1 MALPALARCSLGLVS
16 IWLCSPPKPSIVP
29 KVTPVTFGLRTPT
42 QDYARALGQ
51 QYTDK
56 EFESARAGERE
67 SESERTFAIP
77 RMKVNLVAWSG

>member
-1 MALPALARCSLGLVS
+1 MLARAGLYLALLPAQALHRPEGY
-16 IWLCSPPKPSIVP
+16 PRD
-29 KVTPVTFGLRTPT
+29 VTFGLRTPT